1 MSVNKYFVRESLR
14 KQEIDEFLARELKR
28 AGYSRCEIAKTP
40 LGTSVVIYAARPG
53 MVIGRRG
60 QSIRDLTR
68 MLEER
73 FNLENPQISVAPID
87 VPELDPKVVA
97 GQITAALER
106 GIHFRRAAYWALRRV
121 MEAGALGAEV
131 TVSGKLSTE
140 RARYEKYREGYLPRS
155 GDPAMKQLRTAV
167 AYTQLKPGIFGVK
180 VTILPPDAKFP
191 DRPSMR
197 EVTPEETAPRE
208 AGTLEEAPAP
218 VEEEVGEPAPVE
230 DEGNKGDET

>member
-1 MSVNKYFVRESLR
+1 MSVNKYFVKESLR
-14 KQEIDEFLARELKR
+14 KHEIDEFLAQELKR

-40 LGTSVVIYAARPG
+40 LGASVVIYAARPG

-68 MLEER
+68 ILEER
-73 FNLENPQISVAPID
+73 LNLENPQISVAPVD
-87 VPELDPKVVA
+87 VPELDPKVIA

-121 MEAGALGAEV
+121 MEAGALGAEI
-131 TVSGKLSTE
+131 TVSGKLTTE
-140 RARYEKYREGYLPRS
+140 RARYEKYREGYLPKS
-155 GDPAMKQLRTAV
+155 GDPVMKQLRTAV

-180 VTILPPDAKFP
+180 VTILPPDSKFP
-191 DRPSMR
+191 DRPSIK
-197 EVTPEETAPRE
+197 EETPSMEEPRE
-208 AGTLEEAPAP
+208 AKTLEEAQVP
-218 VEEEVGEPAPVE
+218 VEEEEMESAPIE